1 MITSEKIFVA
11 VDFKPFTYT
20 VLSYAVWLSRV
31 VDCSSITL
39 FHIMEYAMTPPA
51 YLMPYIIKEKKKV
64 ETNLKELTTKLTE
77 FQLNIDSK
85 VVFGRLIDGIREVI
99 DEERSFAVIGFKTHI
114 TRPSTSERILKG
126 IKVPILIVKGE
137 SFQEINPEWI
147 KIKNILC
154 PVDFSENSLRALDL
168 AKEISEKCDSNLTI
182 LYVVPEQKIRNIIQ
196 DAEVIDKYIDYL
208 KEEAVEKFQ
217 KIDKKM
223 HYQVLS
229 GIPSDEILKKAEDMD
244 LIIIG
249 SQGRTYTE
257 ALVIGSVS
265 EAIIKNSNKPILFFP

>member
-77 FQLNIDSK
+77 FQLNIDFK

-154 PVDFSENSLRALDL
+154 PVDFSENSLRVLDL

-196 DAEVIDKYIDYL
+196 DAKVIDKYIDYL

-257 ALVIGSVS
+257 ALIIGSVS
-265 EAIIKNSNKPILFFP
+265 EAIIKNSNKPILLFP

>member
-77 FQLNIDSK
+77 FQLNIDFK

-154 PVDFSENSLRALDL
+154 PVDFSENSLRVLDL

-257 ALVIGSVS
+257 ALIIGSVS

>member
-64 ETNLKELTTKLTE
+64 ETNLKELTTTLTE
-77 FQLNIDSK
+77 FQLNIDSR

-257 ALVIGSVS
+257 ALIIGSVS

>member
-77 FQLNIDSK
+77 FQLNIDSR

-154 PVDFSENSLRALDL
+154 PVDFSENSLRVLDL

-196 DAEVIDKYIDYL
+196 DAKVIDKYIDYL

-257 ALVIGSVS
+257 ALIIGSVS
-265 EAIIKNSNKPILFFP
+265 EAIIKNSNKPILLFP